1 MEPSS
6 PMQQRR
12 HYTQPEFLEQ
22 RLADEAHDLRE
33 QAKLLPP
40 GAVREATSRKA
51 RQAETGSHLS
61 DSRPEGSELNAHIQ
75 R

>member
-1 MEPSS
+1 
-6 PMQQRR
+6 MQQRR
-12 HYTQPEFLEQ
+12 HYTQPEILEQ
-22 RLADEAHDLRE
+22 RLADEAYHLRE

-51 RQAETGSHLS
+51 RQSETGSHLS

>member
-1 MEPSS
+1 
-6 PMQQRR
+6 MQQRR
-12 HYTQPEFLEQ
+12 HYTQPEFQEQ

>member
-1 MEPSS
+1 
-6 PMQQRR
+6 MQQRR
-12 HYTQPEFLEQ
+12 HYTQPEIVEQ
-22 RLADEAHDLRE
+22 GLADEAYHLRE

>member
-51 RQAETGSHLS
+51 RQSETGSHLS
-61 DSRPEGSELNAHIQ
+61 DWVRSPGLKAPS
-75 R
+75 

>member
-1 MEPSS
+1 
-6 PMQQRR
+6 MQQRR

-40 GAVREATSRKA
+40 GAVREATSRTA